1 MIDEPYRWV
10 EAISNRREYIENE
23 LATGSPTVGIS
34 FSDGILLL
42 TFGRDRR
49 KIFEIYDRIALG
61 AIGHPG
67 DIERLRMMAIELAS
81 TEGFTRSAADVSL
94 RRMATYSFSPALK
107 QAFEQIY
114 GAPYLARILFAEVGE
129 SQASDLF
136 IRLDYDGAMHAN
148 SMSGGKSREN
158 FGAIAG
164 TRRGLEQVEAVL
176 NHAKISDLQSALVA
190 AIRAWGAGLYAAAEG
205 HVDPPEESVLNEF
218 VKVRLEQYGIE
229 AALLER
235 GGAGSRAA
243 FVEVPEP
250 DLEGALAGFR

>member
-23 LATGSPTVGIS
+23 LATGSPTVGLS

-49 KIFEIYDRIALG
+49 KIFEIYDRIAIG

-81 TEGFTRSAADVSL
+81 TEGFTRSSADVSL

-114 GAPYLARILFAEVGE
+114 GAPYLVRILFAEVGE
-129 SQASDLF
+129 SRESDLF
-136 IRLDYDGAMHAN
+136 VRLDYDGSMHAN
-148 SMSGGKSREN
+148 SMRAGKLQEN

-164 TRRGLEQVEAVL
+164 TRRGLEQVERVL
-176 NHAKISDLQSALVA
+176 SQAKISDLQSALEA
-190 AIRAWGAGLYAAAEG
+190 AVRAWGAGLYAASEDHTDA
-205 HVDPPEESVLNEF
+205 PEESVLEEF
-218 VKVRLEQYGIE
+218 VKVRLENYNIE

-235 GGAGSRAA
+235 GSSASHVA
-243 FVEVPEP
+243 FVEVPES
-250 DLEGALAGFR
+250 DLEAVLTKFR

>member
-1 MIDEPYRWV
+1 MIEEPYRWV

-23 LATGSPTVGIS
+23 LATGSPTVGVS

-49 KIFEIYDRIALG
+49 KIFEVYDRIAMG

-67 DIERLRMMAIELAS
+67 DIERLRMTAIELAG

-114 GAPYLARILFAEVGE
+114 GAPYLVRILFAEVGE

-136 IRLDYDGAMHAN
+136 VRLDYDGAMHAN
-148 SMSGGKSREN
+148 SMGTGKPSEF

-164 TRRGLEQVEAVL
+164 TRRGLEQAERVL
-176 NHAKISDLQSALVA
+176 SQAKISNLQSALEAGV
-190 AIRAWGAGLYAAAEG
+190 RAWGAGLYAAGEDNA
-205 HVDPPEESVLNEF
+205 DTPEDSVLKDF
-218 VKVRLEQYGIE
+218 IKSRLEQYSVE

-235 GGAGSRAA
+235 GGPAA
-243 FVEVPEP
+243 RVAFTEVPES
-250 DLEGALAGFR
+250 DLEAVLTKFR

>member
-10 EAISNRREYIENE
+10 EAISNRREYIEHE
-23 LATGSPTVGIS
+23 LATGSPTIGLS
-34 FSDGILLL
+34 FSEGILLL

-49 KIFEIYDRIALG
+49 KIFEIYDRIAIG

-94 RRMATYSFSPALK
+94 RRMVTYSFSPALK

-114 GAPYLARILFAEVGE
+114 GPPYLARILFAEVGPAQGE
-129 SQASDLF
+129 DLF
-136 IRLDYDGAMHAN
+136 VRLDYDGAMHA
-148 SMSGGKSREN
+148 SAMSAGKRREG

-164 TRRGLEQVEAVL
+164 TRRGLEQIESFL
-176 NHAKISDLQSALVA
+176 RDSDFSDLRSALRT
-190 AIRAWGAGLYAAAEG
+190 AIHAWGRGLYAADQD
-205 HVDPPEESVLNEF
+205 HQDVPEDGVLKEF
-218 VKVRLEQYGIE
+218 VKSQLEHYTIE

-235 GGAGSRAA
+235 RAAESRSA
-243 FVEVPEP
+243 FVEVPETE
-250 DLEGALAGFR
+250 LEAVLSGYR

>member
-23 LATGSPTVGIS
+23 LATGSPTVGLS
-34 FSDGILLL
+34 FSDGILFL

-49 KIFEIYDRIALG
+49 KIFEIYDRIAMG

-114 GAPYLARILFAEVGE
+114 GAP
-129 SQASDLF
+129 
-136 IRLDYDGAMHAN
+136 
-148 SMSGGKSREN
+148 
-158 FGAIAG
+158 
-164 TRRGLEQVEAVL
+164 
-176 NHAKISDLQSALVA
+176 
-190 AIRAWGAGLYAAAEG
+190 
-205 HVDPPEESVLNEF
+205 
-218 VKVRLEQYGIE
+218 
-229 AALLER
+229 
-235 GGAGSRAA
+235 
-243 FVEVPEP
+243 
-250 DLEGALAGFR
+250 

>member
-1 MIDEPYRWV
+1 MIEEPYRWV
-10 EAISNRREYIENE
+10 EAISNRREYIETE
-23 LATGSPTVGIS
+23 LATGSPTIGIS

-49 KIFEIYDRIALG
+49 KIFEIYDRIAMG

-67 DIERLRMMAIELAS
+67 DIERLRMTAIELAS

-129 SQASDLF
+129 SHEGDLF
-136 IRLDYDGAMHAN
+136 VRLDYDGAMHAS
-148 SMSGGKSREN
+148 SMSGGKRREN

-164 TRRGLEQVEAVL
+164 TRRGLEQVERVL
-176 NHAKISDLQSALVA
+176 SRAKISNLRSALDA
-190 AIRAWGAGLYAAAEG
+190 AVRAWGAGLYASGED
-205 HVDPPEESVLNEF
+205 HTDPPEESVLQEF
-218 VKVRLEQYGIE
+218 MKTRLQEYSIE

-235 GGAGSRAA
+235 ERTTSHAA
-243 FVEVPEP
+243 FVELPES
-250 DLEGALAGFR
+250 DLEAVLNKYR

>member
-1 MIDEPYRWV
+1 MIEEPYRWV

-23 LATGSPTVGIS
+23 LATGSPTVGLS

-49 KIFEIYDRIALG
+49 KIFEVYDRIAMG

-67 DIERLRMMAIELAS
+67 DIERLRMTAIELAG

-114 GAPYLARILFAEVGE
+114 GAPYLVRILFAEVGE
-129 SQASDLF
+129 TQASDLF
-136 IRLDYDGAMHAN
+136 VRLDYDGSMHAN
-148 SMSGGKSREN
+148 SMGAGKRSEN

-164 TRRGLEQVEAVL
+164 TRRGLEQVELVL
-176 NHAKISDLQSALVA
+176 RQAKISDLQSALEAGVH
-190 AIRAWGAGLYAAAEG
+190 AWGAGLYAAGEDHAD
-205 HVDPPEESVLNEF
+205 VPEDSVLRDF
-218 VKVRLEQYGIE
+218 MKARLEQYTVE

-235 GGAGSRAA
+235 GGTVSHVA
-243 FVEVPEP
+243 FAEVPES
-250 DLEGALAGFR
+250 DLQAVLAKFR